1 VWLREHRSRTA
12 AHSNLLTDMKGEHPA
27 YASPPEP
34 GSLMT
39 RMTMMTSMRLGG
51 LVMGSQSWTV
61 AEAKAKFSEIIEK
74 AMSEGPQTITRKGRT
89 AAVVVGAEEWQRKT
103 KRVGN
108 LAEFFAAS
116 PLRGSGLKIL
126 KLRRLKE
133 RPRKTNL

>member
-1 VWLREHRSRTA
+1 MRLREHRSRTA

-116 PLRGSGLKIL
+116 PLRGSGLKLL